1 MRKIQLLFVLVALI
15 AAVTLAAAQEQV
27 MKAGKKGDFVLSQE
41 TKVGDV
47 ILKPGHYQIQ
57 HRVSGSDHFVRFVAF
72 KGHTTMM
79 SPNPA
84 TPTDVG
90 EIKCS
95 VEPLAKKAAHTAV
108 HVTDEGGVRRITRV
122 EVGGE
127 NVAHVF

>member
-1 MRKIQLLFVLVALI
+1 MRKMHLLFVLIALVAV
-15 AAVTLAAAQEQV
+15 ATLAVAQDQV
-27 MKAGKKGDFVLSQE
+27 MKAGKKGDIVLSQE

-47 ILKPGHYQIQ
+47 VLKPGHYQIQ
-57 HRVSGSDHFVRFVAF
+57 HRVSGSDHFVRFIAF

-95 VEPLAKKAAHTAV
+95 VEPLAKKAAYTAV
-108 HVTDEGGVRRITRV
+108 HVTDEGGAKKITRV
-122 EVGGE
+122 EVRGE